1 MIQVESALHKNL
13 VVELMRWLKTS
24 KAYTIKAADLEGY
37 EQPSVVKN
45 SAGIGDGEDKRPDID
60 AYDNVEDVRIRG
72 EAKVGDG
79 DLETLHTETQLRLF
93 SNLYSGVNKKMSLLY
108 IIVPAAKFEDLMAV
122 LRKFGLLEKPN
133 VIPVRSGK
141 F

>member
-1 MIQVESALHKNL
+1 MIKVESALHKNL
-13 VVELMRWLKTS
+13 VADLVRWLETS
-24 KAYTIKAADLEGY
+24 KACTVKAADLEGY

-45 SAGIGDGEDKRPDID
+45 SEGIGDGEDKRPDID
-60 AYDNVEDVRIRG
+60 AYDNVEGVHVRG
-72 EAKVGDG
+72 EAKIGDG
-79 DLETLHTETQLRLF
+79 DLETPHTETQFRLF
-93 SNLYSGVNKKMSLLY
+93 SNLHSGVGKKMSLLY
-108 IIVPAAKFEDLMAV
+108 IIVPVAKIEDLKAV